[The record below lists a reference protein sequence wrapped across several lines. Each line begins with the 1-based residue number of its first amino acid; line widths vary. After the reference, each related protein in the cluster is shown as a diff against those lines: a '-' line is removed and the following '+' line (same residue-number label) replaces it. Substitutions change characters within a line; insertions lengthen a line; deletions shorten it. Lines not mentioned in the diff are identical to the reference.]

1 MPPARAVGHERR
13 PHVAWHTRCCRC
25 EAVQRVQIL
34 VLAALAAPVTACSSG
49 HLGDGSTGPGVSP
62 GTVTVSLL
70 LTPGQSF
77 CDVIDGCSYP
87 THVFIGKE
95 PGNWLNAGLPSA
107 CGVDCSTCRAL
118 PCPAYAPIICA
129 AVATGVAV
137 TSVDAT
143 WDGAYVESSTCG
155 GGTACH
161 GARFVPPGRYFARL
175 CATPGTLTDSV
186 CTPTGPQE
194 CVDVPFDLPGPSPIV
209 VPLVSAPLGG

>member
-1 MPPARAVGHERR
+1 M
-13 PHVAWHTRCCRC
+13 
-25 EAVQRVQIL
+25 
-34 VLAALAAPVTACSSG
+34 
-49 HLGDGSTGPGVSP
+49 
-62 GTVTVSLL
+62 L

-95 PGNWLNAGLPSA
+95 PGNWLHAGLPGA
-107 CGVDCSTCRAL
+107 CGRLFHVYRAAV
-118 PCPAYAPIICA
+118 PGVAAVICA

-137 TSVDAT
+137 TSVEAT

-175 CATPGTLTDSV
+175 CATPGALTDSDD
-186 CTPTGPQE
+186 CTRPVRRNAST
-194 CVDVPFDLPGPSPIV
+194 CRSICPGPSPIV
-209 VPLVSAPLGG
+209 EVPLPAGASWRLTRAARAARYGATTLHAPFSQTSSAPQWA